1 MDQTQLKEMNR
12 YTRLDTT
19 LPRGVPVA
27 KVVSYTKKYINT
39 KRLIGAE
46 CHQSSF
52 HGLSRDFYT
61 YHLSKSEKKNYWKKV
76 SDIIENPVH
85 YTLKEFQNFL
95 DAKKR
100 GVPVYQEDF
109 EYTTCWNLFDPATDI
124 VIGEKI

>member
-1 MDQTQLKEMNR
+1 M
-12 YTRLDTT
+12 
-19 LPRGVPVA
+19 
-27 KVVSYTKKYINT
+27 
-39 KRLIGAE
+39 
-46 CHQSSF
+46 
-52 HGLSRDFYT
+52 
-61 YHLSKSEKKNYWKKV
+61 
-76 SDIIENPVH
+76 H